1 MKLGVSNRKK
11 KWKIH
16 KCGIKEQ
23 NLEELI
29 EKKSKENFKNLKN
42 FKNHDTKMET
52 QHTKT
57 YGMQQK

>member
-1 MKLGVSNRKK
+1 M
-11 KWKIH
+11 
-16 KCGIKEQ
+16 EQ

-42 FKNHDTKMET
+42 LKNHDTKMET